1 MSAGALAGI
10 KVIDFGQMVS
20 APFCAKLFADYGAD
34 VIKVELP
41 AGDAARATGPF
52 PGDVADPE
60 KSGLYFINNT
70 NKRGISCDVSTEAG
84 RAVFLRLAA
93 WADLLIENNAPAQMR
108 AWGLDYATLAA
119 ANPDLVVV
127 SITPFGQTGPYSD
140 WNGHDL
146 NAYHLTGASSRYC
159 GRPEETPLEHGTFAA
174 DYFGAVA
181 AAAWGLAAVHGRR
194 QAGGG
199 QHLDVS
205 TAEAIAAAFV
215 GGQNIGGYAQDR
227 VFDKR
232 TGVGMP
238 QGAPATIMPCKDGHV
253 WMLALEPGQWN
264 GLRKVMGD
272 PEWAD
277 LELFQDMFQRA
288 RNADLIYSFIEEWTM
303 QHGKMEI
310 MEMCQ
315 AAGCPVTA
323 VLTVAEAAEQPHLA
337 ARDFFVDI
345 AHPVLGTVRTLGA
358 PFKLPVSPGGPRTA
372 APLLGQHTGEVLRE
386 IAAPD
391 GATIDT
397 PARGG
402 GEGRA
407 RAPRAEHRT
416 ASALP
421 LKGIRVINFGW
432 VWAGPVAGQTLG
444 FLGAEVLKI
453 ESRAR
458 IDMTRNLPPFAEGV
472 PDPDRSLSNHACWAG
487 NGSVSLNLKQP
498 QAKRLALELI
508 AKADV
513 VIENFG
519 PGVMEQLGLGY
530 AQLRKVKH
538 DLVMSSMPAAGL
550 YGPLREVRTYGL
562 SVTSTTGLDSLV
574 GYKGGGPVP
583 VENAFSDPF
592 VGIFG
597 SFAILAAL
605 HHRDAS
611 GEGQHIDF
619 SQQEA
624 IMQMVGPAYMDY
636 VLNGRIGGP
645 KGNEHPLAAAA
656 PHGVFPCAGDDRW
669 ISIAVPTDA
678 EWQALVRAMGG
689 PEWATLDCFATPA
702 LRVAHIQELHAG
714 LAAWT
719 AGFDDRALAAMLQAH
734 GVAAAPVLNVAD
746 LLTDPHYRARGTFI
760 EVRHPLGFRET
771 IYGAYVKTSRTVP
784 DVQPGPAIGRD
795 NERVF
800 RDILGMPQERYRQ
813 LVEEKVIY

>member
-20 APFCAKLFADYGAD
+20 APFCARLFADYGAD
-34 VIKVELP
+34 VVKVELP
-41 AGDAARATGPF
+41 GGDTARAAGPF
-52 PGDVADPE
+52 PGDVSDPE

-70 NKRGISCDVSTEAG
+70 NKRGITCDVATEAG
-84 RAVFLRLAA
+84 RALFLRLLA
-93 WADLLIENNAPAQMR
+93 WADLLIENHSPAQMR

-119 ANPDLVVV
+119 TNPDLVVV
-127 SITPFGQTGPYSD
+127 SITPFGQTGPYSE
-140 WNGHDL
+140 WNGYDL
-146 NAYHLTGASSRYC
+146 NAYHLTGASHRYC
-159 GRPEETPLEHGTFAA
+159 GRPGEMPLEHGTFAA
-174 DYFGAVA
+174 DYCGAVA
-181 AAAWGLAAVHGRR
+181 AAAWGLAAVLGRR

-205 TAEAIAAAFV
+205 TAETIAATFV
-215 GGQNIGGYAQDR
+215 GGQNIGGFAQTGNYDT
-227 VFDKR
+227 R

-238 QGAPATIMPCKDGHV
+238 QGAPATIMPCMDGHV

-264 GLRKVMGD
+264 GLRRVMGN

-277 LELFQDMFQRA
+277 LDLFQSMFERA
-288 RNADLIYSFIEEWTM
+288 QNADLIYPFIEEWTM

-310 MEMCQ
+310 MEKCQ

-337 ARDFFVDI
+337 ARNYFVDI
-345 AHPVLGTVRTLGA
+345 EHAALGRVRTLGA
-358 PFKLPVSPGGPRTA
+358 PFRLPESPGGPKTP
-372 APLLGQHTGEVLRE
+372 APLLGEHNAELGRE
-386 IAAPD
+386 LAELPDTPIAAPH
-391 GATIDT
+391 GATQD
-397 PARGG
+397 P
-402 GEGRA
+402 GR
-407 RAPRAEHRT
+407 
-416 ASALP
+416 ALP
-421 LKGIRVINFGW
+421 LQGLRVINFGW

-472 PDPDRSLSNHACWAG
+472 PGPDRSLSNHACWAG

-498 QAKRLALELI
+498 EAKRLALELV

-530 AQLRKVKH
+530 QELRKVKQ
-538 DLVMSSMPAAGL
+538 DLVMLSMPAAGL
-550 YGPLREVRTYGL
+550 DGPLREVRTYGL

-574 GYKGGGPVP
+574 GYKGGGPIP

-597 SFAILAAL
+597 SFAILTAL

-611 GEGQHIDF
+611 GQGQHIDF

-624 IMQMVGPAYMDY
+624 IMQMVGPAYIDY
-636 VLNGRIGGP
+636 ALNGRVGGP
-645 KGNEHPLAAAA
+645 KGNEHPLAGAA
-656 PHGVFPCAGDDRW
+656 PHGVFRCTGDDRW
-669 ISIAVPTDA
+669 ISIAVPGEA
-678 EWQALVRAMGG
+678 EWQGLVRAMDK
-689 PEWATLDCFATPA
+689 PAWAASERFATRA
-702 LRVAHIQELHAG
+702 ARVANIDELHRE
-714 LAAWT
+714 LAAWIL
-719 AGFDDRALAAMLQAH
+719 AFDNHELATTLQAH
-734 GVAAAPVLNVAD
+734 GVAAAPVLCIAD
-746 LLTDPHYRARGTFI
+746 LLADPHYRARKTFV
-760 EVRHPLGFRET
+760 EVVHPLGFSET
-771 IYGAYVKTSRTVP
+771 IYGAYVKTSRTVA
-784 DVQPGPAIGRD
+784 DIRPGPAIGQD

-813 LVEEKVIY
+813 LVEDGVIY